1 MARLTAWTLKTIRY
15 TDPCY
20 TIGTR
25 SMNADN
31 SQENERLRKAHHL
44 LMNSLERLH
53 SDLPRLEA
61 ADLRTRVRE
70 LQQILQEHFRLEE
83 GENYFEIVRNRR
95 PGLEHQLEGL
105 FREHADLKNT
115 LEEIHSQLSTST
127 VDLIA
132 LRRQI
137 EKWARSVHA
146 HETNEN
152 ELLQDAFLSD
162 TGAGD

>member
-1 MARLTAWTLKTIRY
+1 M
-15 TDPCY
+15 
-20 TIGTR
+20 
-25 SMNADN
+25 SADN
-31 SQENERLRKAHHL
+31 SQENERLRIAHHL
-44 LMNSLERLH
+44 LMDNLKRLH

-61 ADLRTRVRE
+61 ADLRRRVRE

-105 FREHADLKNT
+105 FREHADLKKT
-115 LEEIHSQLSTST
+115 LEEIHSQLSTPS
-127 VDLIA
+127 VDLIS
-132 LRRQI
+132 LRRQM
-137 EKWARSVHA
+137 ENWARSVHA
-146 HETNEN
+146 HETSEN